1 VSGNYYRVFDNES
14 FVKDSFSAWC
24 DIYCF
29 DCQGFVFGVAIGVL
43 PEIKLKKMTVV
54 KRFNHPFA
62 AFDDF
67 FQSGVDKFFISDQK
81 AKTPSVN
88 VKESDAGF
96 DIHVVAPGY
105 KKEDFALKVEKDT
118 LSISVKLESSN
129 EAKEDGKW
137 IRNEYKLYSF
147 NRSFTLPENVDV
159 EAIEAKYEDGILKLS
174 LPKMELV
181 EGNGVRQ
188 ITIS

>member
-1 VSGNYYRVFDNES
+1 MSGNYYRVFDNES

-96 DIHVVAPGY
+96 DLIVQNKQQLLQVYAADLNRRKHSERHTHGDQDARGTM
-105 KKEDFALKVEKDT
+105 AGHKVEVQAPT
-118 LSISVKLESSN
+118 
-129 EAKEDGKW
+129 
-137 IRNEYKLYSF
+137 
-147 NRSFTLPENVDV
+147 
-159 EAIEAKYEDGILKLS
+159 
-174 LPKMELV
+174 
-181 EGNGVRQ
+181 
-188 ITIS
+188 